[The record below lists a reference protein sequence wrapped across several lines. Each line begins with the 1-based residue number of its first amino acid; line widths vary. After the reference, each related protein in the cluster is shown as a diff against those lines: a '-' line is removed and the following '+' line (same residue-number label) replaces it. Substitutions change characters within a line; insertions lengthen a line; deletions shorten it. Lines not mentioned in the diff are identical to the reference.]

1 MSEQSFQLK
10 GKTVNLDKNSL
21 KKITQL
27 VHCLNQHDPE
37 DQESLKNIEQEVTQ
51 ITGTAINLSNS
62 GQSWDFAG
70 ELSEEQI
77 FIDVI
82 AGMSVQVDFFEKLI
96 ELFLAAG
103 LRNFKATFF
112 ESSAG
117 GSMSWQYEDGE
128 CMNDEISIED
138 KYIVFTG
145 KMEEGSRE
153 EMEELAETY
162 DAIAQRQVNSRTDI
176 LVTGKNV
183 GKKKIEKAKA
193 LNVKIITEE
202 EFMEMIEFCPILM

>member
-1 MSEQSFQLK
+1 
-10 GKTVNLDKNSL
+10 
-21 KKITQL
+21 
-27 VHCLNQHDPE
+27 
-37 DQESLKNIEQEVTQ
+37 
-51 ITGTAINLSNS
+51 
-62 GQSWDFAG
+62 
-70 ELSEEQI
+70 
-77 FIDVI
+77 
-82 AGMSVQVDFFEKLI
+82 
-96 ELFLAAG
+96 
-103 LRNFKATFF
+103 
-112 ESSAG
+112 
-117 GSMSWQYEDGE
+117 
-128 CMNDEISIED
+128 MNDEISIED